1 MPLAYAE
8 RMRAELPDARVMP
21 IERCGH
27 VPQVECPQELLAAL
41 RQALEDRQ

>member
-8 RMRAELPDARVMP
+8 RMRAELSDARVMP

-27 VPQVECPQELLAAL
+27 VPQVECPQELLATL
-41 RQALEDRQ
+41 QAVLGERP